1 MQRASQRCK
10 DEIIRL
16 DAFQRTVGTSANV
29 AKAKEAIKSIKGL
42 ETRRYT
48 PRKLS
53 QLFENRVVK
62 MPTSGEKTHKEMDL
76 VKVCCLKMAVKGR
89 RQRIWI
95 WCVEIQLLMEKIMT
109 GWHLLCSRRSFIEI
123 VNIKVDI
130 EETQQEIADLMDEID
145 SSNCNV
151 TQGYKLFK
159 RLKELRIQRKEKEKE
174 LHCLYILTEHFDM
187 SAMANECES
196 NAYELERL
204 LYPEETVDE
213 CDETQISEGDADA
226 ETISKAE

>member
-1 MQRASQRCK
+1 MNLVRRDTAFDGKDNDWMAFAMQQAEFYRN
-10 DEIIRL
+10 
-16 DAFQRTVGTSANV
+16 ANQ
-29 AKAKEAIKSIKGL
+29 
-42 ETRRYT
+42 Y
-48 PRKLS
+48 
-53 QLFENRVVK
+53 
-62 MPTSGEKTHKEMDL
+62 
-76 VKVCCLKMAVKGR
+76 
-89 RQRIWI
+89 
-95 WCVEIQLLMEKIMT
+95 
-109 GWHLLCSRRSFIEI
+109 I

-174 LHCLYILTEHFDM
+174 LQCLYILTERFDM

-213 CDETQISEGDADA
+213 CDETQISEGDTDA
-226 ETISKAE
+226 ETISKAV